1 MANQVDMRK
10 EAGELND
17 REVSLASDE
26 ESMMQTP
33 APSQN
38 GSIRV
43 ADTSAEFHTSSSGKE
58 KRVSA
63 PTSFPSNF
71 STIR

>member
-1 MANQVDMRK
+1 MRK

-17 REVSLASDE
+17 QDVSLASDE

-33 APSQN
+33 AQSQN
-38 GSIRV
+38 GSFRV
-43 ADTSAEFHTSSSGKE
+43 ADTSGEYNTAA
-58 KRVSA
+58 KRISA

-71 STIR
+71 SSIR